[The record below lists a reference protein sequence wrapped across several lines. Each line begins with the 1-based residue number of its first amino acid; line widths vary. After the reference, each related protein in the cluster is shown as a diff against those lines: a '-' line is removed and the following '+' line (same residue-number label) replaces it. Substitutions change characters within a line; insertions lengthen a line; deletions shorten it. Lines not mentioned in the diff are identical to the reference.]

1 MANSQERFN
10 RSGSP
15 VPKAKKVMFPKLK
28 CDQNL
33 SLKAKIC
40 QMEARTDSIA
50 EWLKTSGVKHQESK
64 ANIRCKSK
72 MIKAAKTQIY
82 PVQPAIE

>member
-1 MANSQERFN
+1 MLPKPKSKGNSLSNGSENRFDC
-10 RSGSP
+10 GM
-15 VPKAKKVMFPKLK
+15 V
-28 CDQNL
+28 
-33 SLKAKIC
+33 
-40 QMEARTDSIA
+40 E
-50 EWLKTSGVKHQESK
+50 KTSGVKHKESK